1 MTDCRLDGRRSLA
14 AFKKGLLNSK
24 NYVSMG
30 LDVVPGAEEQVAVRV
45 LRHWVEAQEFCSG
58 GRSVD
63 QMTELTAH
71 WVFRACCAFLILVAA
86 GIQMSQWRPQAAQ
99 VARGTIKLCSCLLVL
114 SIAVPGLKLTFLVMP
129 ACLCR
134 AFADFY
140 SRAQGFNDVFG
151 IHASSVHI
159 DPRWSVAMAAAYDE
173 ATLRAAAGAACVK
186 EVYEYQASKSS
197 CVPILDQ
204 QEFLSVSPTNTQ
216 LVVVAHA
223 WYIA

>member
-1 MTDCRLDGRRSLA
+1 M
-14 AFKKGLLNSK
+14 
-24 NYVSMG
+24 
-30 LDVVPGAEEQVAVRV
+30 
-45 LRHWVEAQEFCSG
+45 
-58 GRSVD
+58 
-63 QMTELTAH
+63 
-71 WVFRACCAFLILVAA
+71 
-86 GIQMSQWRPQAAQ
+86 
-99 VARGTIKLCSCLLVL
+99 L
-114 SIAVPGLKLTFLVMP
+114 SIAVPGLKFTFLVMP

-151 IHASSVHI
+151 IHASSVYI